1 MENASANADP
11 DAHVPQLASGG
22 EDGIFGTSGPEQ
34 YRYSTDAVC
43 AWYIAP
49 KLCVLRVKLTSNG
62 QVTGL
67 GPPGVTFAISGFKR
81 AKIGGEGKSRLVEL
95 ICDHKMTKLGSIGS
109 RRGPC
114 MKVWQYKLLWK
125 GNVTKTSEQQNII
138 STLSNL
144 IWSLFT
150 GEHYLE

>member
-22 EDGIFGTSGPEQ
+22 EDGILEHPAQS
-34 YRYSTDAVC
+34 STDTVEMQYARDILLRNYVSC
-43 AWYIAP
+43 GWSWLPMARWQGWGLLVSHLPSLAFKEE
-49 KLCVLRVKLTSNG
+49 KLEERERVGWLNS
-62 QVTGL
+62 
-67 GPPGVTFAISGFKR
+67 FAIIR
-81 AKIGGEGKSRLVEL
+81 WQ
-95 ICDHKMTKLGSIGS
+95 MGSIGS

-125 GNVTKTSEQQNII
+125 GNVSKISEQQNII